1 MAEAGAADLSGGCQG
16 VAVSVVGDQVSAR
29 RSQSTA
35 TVWRTSSWV
44 WGIARSLAQADTV
57 KTMA

>member
-44 WGIARSLAQADTV
+44 WGIARSLARW
-57 KTMA
+57 